1 MLFRAGNIS
10 RRSNYPEKQTD
21 QENKKNPHFL
31 LIGGCQSWQS
41 RDEDHQEG
49 GIADTGVARLRF
61 TARSQEALWHI
72 EALPA
77 FCQPPPPHPLLHTM
91 HTLFWKF
98 PQIGLCVRVLSQQ
111 LKKPACCV
119 KNSKPCYKRL
129 CPPSQCKTRMGSQPC
144 SASPLYIY
152 SPAVLSTKSEKKCKV
167 PSTPLFSV
175 ACLESENNKKCKSKS
190 KDCL

>member
-1 MLFRAGNIS
+1 M
-10 RRSNYPEKQTD
+10 KKT
-21 QENKKNPHFL
+21 KNPHFL

-41 RDEDHQEG
+41 QHEDHQEG

-77 FCQPPPPHPLLHTM
+77 FCQTPPPRPFLHTM
-91 HTLFWKF
+91 HTLHSSFDTFLKVL
-98 PQIGLCVRVLSQQ
+98 QIGLCVIVLSQQ

-119 KNSKPCYKRL
+119 KNSKPSYKRL

-144 SASPLYIY
+144 SAHLYLQ
-152 SPAVLSTKSEKKCKV
+152 PCCA
-167 PSTPLFSV
+167 F
-175 ACLESENNKKCKSKS
+175 N
-190 KDCL
+190 